1 MQEYPCISRSR
12 LTYTPVVG
20 ALVEA
25 AAVGEDDGDQR
36 HHSVEEDSSREPIR
50 LLDEEGVADQG
61 DLPARFVLSP
71 PPPHAG
77 EDPSAEIKSRQNKFN
92 FLMRARATI

>member
-36 HHSVEEDSSREPIR
+36 HHSVEEDSSRELIR
-50 LLDEEGVADQG
+50 LLDEEGVAEG

-77 EDPSAEIKSRQNKFN
+77 EDTSAEIKSRQNKFN
-92 FLMRARATI
+92 FLMRARARI